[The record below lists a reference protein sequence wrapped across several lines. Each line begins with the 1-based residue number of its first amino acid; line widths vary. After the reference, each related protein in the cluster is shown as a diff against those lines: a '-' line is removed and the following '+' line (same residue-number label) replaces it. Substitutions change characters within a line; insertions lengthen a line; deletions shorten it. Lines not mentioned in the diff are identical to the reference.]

1 VAGGKRKVVGKL
13 PDIIRKNGSTAVRVL
28 VITPFYAPD
37 LGPGAALY
45 AMLCEELVRLGC
57 DVSVISAVP
66 HYPTGRVAKEFRG
79 RLVQRERRKGV
90 DVTRVWVPSVD
101 RARLGLRL
109 LSFFC
114 YQVLA
119 AFVALSRPYDV
130 LLASSPAFEVL
141 LPTVAL
147 GVLRRKPM
155 LYSVHEIYP
164 DLGVKVGIFRHPPVI
179 KAIEWMERLSCR
191 QAGYV
196 RVLSEGYKGVVESKG
211 TPESKLAVI
220 SDWIDADLI
229 RPLPRLNAFSA
240 RWGLDAQFVA
250 MYAGNLGLTQGLD
263 QVVEAARLLEK
274 EPAIRIVLMG
284 DGAAKASLQQSVQ
297 RMGLGNVRFIPF
309 QEHELLPWA
318 LASADV
324 SLIMLKR
331 GMGTDSVPSK
341 CYSIMASGRPIIA
354 SVDEG
359 SDTWKVIQRAG
370 CGLCLKP
377 ENPTALAEAILD
389 LFRNDAYRARLG
401 ALGRAYVVQHHSK
414 LAAAQEF
421 CNLLRSL
428 SGQEKAP
435 SRQTIPHGRQV

>member
-1 VAGGKRKVVGKL
+1 M
-13 PDIIRKNGSTAVRVL
+13 RVL

-37 LGPGAALY
+37 LGPSAALY
-45 AMLCEELVRLGC
+45 EMLCEELVRLGC
-57 DVSVISAVP
+57 EVSVISAVP

-79 RLVQRERRKGV
+79 RLVQRERRQGV

-109 LSFFC
+109 LGFFC
-114 YQVLA
+114 FQVLA
-119 AFVALSRPYDV
+119 ALVGLACRYDV
-130 LLASSPAFEVL
+130 LLASSPALEVL
-141 LPTVAL
+141 LPVVAL

-155 LYSVHEIYP
+155 IYSVHEIYP
-164 DLGVKVGIFRHPPVI
+164 EVGVQLGVFRHRPVI
-179 KAIEWMERLSCR
+179 KAIDWMERLCCR
-191 QAGYV
+191 RAGYV
-196 RVLSEGYKGVVESKG
+196 RVLSEGYKRVLEFKG

-220 SDWIDADLI
+220 WDWIDADFI
-229 RPLPRLNAFSA
+229 RPLPRRNAFSA
-240 RWGLDAQFVA
+240 QWGLDDRFVV
-250 MYAGNLGLTQGLD
+250 MYAGNLGLTQGLEE
-263 QVVEAARLLEK
+263 VVEAARLLEE
-274 EPAIRIVLMG
+274 EPAIRMVLVG
-284 DGAAKASLQQSVQ
+284 DGAAKGSLEQSVE
-297 RMGLGNVRFIPF
+297 RAGLRNVQFIPF
-309 QEHELLPWA
+309 QERELLPWV

-359 SDTWKVIQRAG
+359 SDTWKVIQGAG
-370 CGLCLKP
+370 CGVCLEP
-377 ENPTALAEAILD
+377 ENPCALAGAILD

-421 CNLLRSL
+421 CILLRSL
-428 SGQEKAP
+428 AGEEKAP
-435 SRQTIPHGRQV
+435 SRQTAPHGRSD

>member
-1 VAGGKRKVVGKL
+1 M
-13 PDIIRKNGSTAVRVL
+13 RVL

-37 LGPGAALY
+37 LGPSAALY
-45 AMLCEELVRLGC
+45 EMLCEELVRLGC
-57 DVSVISAVP
+57 EVSVISAVP

-79 RLVQRERRKGV
+79 RLVQRERRQGV

-109 LSFFC
+109 LGFFC
-114 YQVLA
+114 FQVLA
-119 AFVALSRPYDV
+119 ALVGLACRYDV
-130 LLASSPAFEVL
+130 LLASSPALEVL
-141 LPTVAL
+141 LPVVAL

-155 LYSVHEIYP
+155 IYSVHEIYP
-164 DLGVKVGIFRHPPVI
+164 EVGVQLGVFRHRPVI
-179 KAIEWMERLSCR
+179 KAIDWMERLCCR
-191 QAGYV
+191 RAGYV
-196 RVLSEGYKGVVESKG
+196 RVLSEGYKRVLESKG

-220 SDWIDADLI
+220 WDWIDADFI
-229 RPLPRLNAFSA
+229 RPLPRRNAFSA
-240 RWGLDAQFVA
+240 QWGLDDRFVV
-250 MYAGNLGLTQGLD
+250 MYAGNLGLTQGLEE
-263 QVVEAARLLEK
+263 VVEAAWLLDE
-274 EPAIRIVLMG
+274 EPAIRTVLVG
-284 DGAAKASLQQSVQ
+284 DGAAKGSLEQSVE
-297 RMGLGNVRFIPF
+297 RAGLRNVQFIPF
-309 QEHELLPWA
+309 QERELLPWV

-370 CGLCLKP
+370 CGLCLEP
-377 ENPTALAEAILD
+377 ENPGALAGAILD

-401 ALGRAYVVQHHSK
+401 ALGRAYAVQHHSK

-428 SGQEKAP
+428 AGEEKAP
-435 SRQTIPHGRQV
+435 FRQTAPHGRSD

>member
-1 VAGGKRKVVGKL
+1 MR
-13 PDIIRKNGSTAVRVL
+13 IL

-37 LGPGAALY
+37 LGPSAALY

-57 DVSVISAVP
+57 DVTVISAVP

-119 AFVALSRPYDV
+119 AFAGLTRAYDV

-147 GVLRRKPM
+147 AMLRRKPM

-164 DLGVKVGIFRHPPVI
+164 EVGVKLGIFRHHVVI
-179 KAIEWMERLSCR
+179 KAIDWMERLFCR
-191 QAGYV
+191 RAGYV
-196 RVLSEGYKGVVESKG
+196 RVLSESYKGVVHSKG

-220 SDWIDADLI
+220 WDWIDVDFI
-229 RPLPRLNAFSA
+229 RPLPRRNAFSA
-240 RWGLDAQFVA
+240 QWGLDAPFVV
-250 MYAGNLGLTQGLD
+250 MYAGNLGLTQGLEL
-263 QVVEAARLLEK
+263 VVEAARMLEK
-274 EPAIRIVLMG
+274 EPALRIVLMG
-284 DGAAKASLQQSVQ
+284 DGAAKGSLQQSVE
-297 RMGLGNVRFIPF
+297 RAGLGNVYFIPF
-309 QEHELLPWA
+309 QEHEIFPWA

-324 SLIMLKR
+324 SLLMLKR

-370 CGLCLKP
+370 CGLCLEP
-377 ENPTALAEAILD
+377 ENPRALADAILD
-389 LFRNDAYRARLG
+389 LFRDEAYRARLA
-401 ALGRAYVVQHHSK
+401 ALGRAYVIQHHSK

-421 CNLLRSL
+421 RNLFRSL
-428 SGQEKAP
+428 LGEEKAP
-435 SRQTIPHGRQV
+435 SSQAVLHGR